1 MVQTPTSVGVK
12 MDTELVQA
20 DALLRIANVLEAL
33 QPVIEKL
40 GDDMKE
46 FTRVQSEAFELMTS
60 REDEMR
66 KAMSSAEPA
75 IRQF

>member
-1 MVQTPTSVGVK
+1 